1 MIISILIC
9 ILAFVGGAW
18 LGKKLAAIGITSDN
32 ALQNHQKLLTW
43 LLLAIALWLGI
54 LIVIDKF
61 NFASLLPQ
69 IFPPLLLIY
78 IGGYFS
84 QIIVGVGC
92 FALGLAIALELSGKR
107 SRQKMRQLL
116 VAVGAITLAL
126 SLLLFFL
133 QPVQALLE
141 PAKIINGVVHQ
152 TTLFTC
158 APASIATLA
167 RYTKQHPQLTEKDVV
182 QLTKTNRFG
191 TTTLAEIRAMEKLQL
206 NPQYKHNLTIQDL
219 TELNR
224 PALLHVKE
232 KNKNNEGVR
241 FSHAVALLKI
251 DRERELI
258 VIGNPLYGLQIK
270 TFQEM
275 QGYWYGEAIL
285 VGKS

>member
-1 MIISILIC
+1 MMISIIIC
-9 ILAFVGGAW
+9 ILAFLAGAW
-18 LGKKLAAIGITSDN
+18 LGKNLAASGVTSDN
-32 ALQNHQKLLTW
+32 ALKNQQKLLTW
-43 LLLAIALWLGI
+43 LLGAIALLLGS
-54 LIVIDKF
+54 LIIIDQF
-61 NFASLLPQ
+61 NFTPLLPQ

-84 QIIVGVGC
+84 QIIVGLGC

-107 SRQKMRQLL
+107 NRQKMRQLFL
-116 VAVGAITLAL
+116 AVGAITLAL
-126 SLLLFFL
+126 SLLLFLL
-133 QPVQALLE
+133 QPVQALLA
-141 PAKIINGVVHQ
+141 PAKIVNGVVYQ

-167 RYTKQHPQLTEKDVV
+167 RYTQQHPQLTEQDVV

-191 TTTLAEIRAMEKLQL
+191 TTTLSEIKAMEKLAL
-206 NPQYKHNLTIQDL
+206 NPQYRHNLTIQDL
-219 TELNR
+219 IELNR

-251 DRERELI
+251 DPVRELI
-258 VIGNPLYGLQIK
+258 MIGNPLYGLQIK
-270 TFQEM
+270 TFTEM
-275 QGYWYGEAIL
+275 QEYWYGEAIL

>member
-1 MIISILIC
+1 MMISIIIC
-9 ILAFVGGAW
+9 ILAFLAGAW
-18 LGKKLAAIGITSDN
+18 LGKNLAASGVTSDN
-32 ALQNHQKLLTW
+32 ALKNQQKLLTW
-43 LLLAIALWLGI
+43 LLGAIALLLGS
-54 LIVIDKF
+54 LIIIDQF
-61 NFASLLPQ
+61 NFTPLLPQ

-84 QIIVGVGC
+84 QIIVGLGC

-107 SRQKMRQLL
+107 NRQKMRQLSL
-116 VAVGAITLAL
+116 AVGAITLAL
-126 SLLLFFL
+126 SLLLFLL
-133 QPVQALLE
+133 QPVQALLAS
-141 PAKIINGVVHQ
+141 AKIVNGVVYQ

-167 RYTKQHPQLTEKDVV
+167 RYTQQHPQLTEQDVV

-191 TTTLAEIRAMEKLQL
+191 TTTLSEIKAMEKLAL
-206 NPQYKHNLTIQDL
+206 NPQYRHNLTIQDL
-219 TELNR
+219 IELNR

-251 DRERELI
+251 DPVRELI
-258 VIGNPLYGLQIK
+258 MIGNPLYGLQIK
-270 TFQEM
+270 TFSEM
-275 QGYWYGEAIL
+275 QEYWYGEAIL